1 MRTRVQPL
9 HARREQGAG
18 AVSSLVAAVSHP
30 HLTDLALA
38 GRVGLAIALGGAI
51 GLEREVSDQ
60 PAGLRTHIS
69 VALGAALF
77 GVISA
82 YGFNPFVGPRNDS
95 NYSID
100 VSRVASQVVVGIG
113 FLGAGAI
120 VKEGLNIRGLTTAA
134 SLWVTAAAG
143 LATGI
148 GQYLA
153 AALTT
158 GALLVSLI
166 GLRAPRHWLR
176 RKVSRLH
183 VTTLIRLS
191 PEADTGAVMACL
203 DDLPGVELR
212 SLGIR
217 RLEDGVRLEASLR
230 VPRGADVAELL
241 APIASREDV
250 TDLDTA

>member
-1 MRTRVQPL
+1 M
-9 HARREQGAG
+9 
-18 AVSSLVAAVSHP
+18 
-30 HLTDLALA
+30 
-38 GRVGLAIALGGAI
+38 AIALGGAI

-82 YGFNPFVGPRNDS
+82 YGFNPFVGLRNDS

-134 SLWVTAAAG
+134 SLWVTAAVG

-148 GQYLA
+148 GEYLA
-153 AALTT
+153 AGLTT
-158 GALLVSLI
+158 AALLISLT

-176 RKVSRLH
+176 RRVGRLH
-183 VTTLIRLS
+183 VSTLIQLR
-191 PEADTGAVMACL
+191 EDADTGAVMAAL
-203 DDLPGVELR
+203 ERLPGTELR
-212 SLGIR
+212 SLAIR
-217 RLEDGVRLEASLR
+217 RLEDGVRLEVSLR
-230 VPRGADVAELL
+230 VARGADIGELL
-241 APIASREDV
+241 APIATREDV
-250 TDLDTA
+250 EALDTA